1 MNTTELKEMIEAIVK
16 KEGAYSAYENS
27 YGLSDKQ
34 GFMLRKQLKIVDTSD
49 HYKSHVDKNYL
60 ICVPSKEGFV
70 QSPASRAKH
79 LLKVIYADYE
89 LWIDGEK
96 IREGTT
102 LNEAYTKLKKDYPDV
117 IEPVIIAKV
126 SDSYYSIEEDI
137 KEAVSYWEGSQK

>member
-16 KEGAYSAYENS
+16 KEGAYSAHENS

-49 HYKSHVDKNYL
+49 HYKYHVDKNYL

-79 LLKVIYADYE
+79 QLKVIYADYE

-102 LNEAYTKLKKDYPDV
+102 LEEAYTKLKDSFQD
-117 IEPVIIAKV
+117 ISPVIIAKV
-126 SDSYYSIEEDI
+126 SDSYYSVEEDI
-137 KEAVSYWEGSQK
+137 KEAVSSWESSQG

>member
-1 MNTTELKEMIEAIVK
+1 MNTTELKEMIEDLIK

-60 ICVPSKEGFV
+60 ICAPSKEGFV

-79 LLKVIYADYE
+79 QLKVIYANYE

-102 LNEAYTKLKKDYPDV
+102 LNEAYTKLKDSFQD
-117 IEPVIIAKV
+117 ISPVIIAKV

-137 KEAVSYWEGSQK
+137 KEAVYSWEFSQK

>member
-1 MNTTELKEMIEAIVK
+1 MNTTELKEMIEDLIK

-49 HYKSHVDKNYL
+49 HYKSYKDKNYL
-60 ICVPSKEGFV
+60 ICALSKEKFI
-70 QSPASRAKH
+70 QSPAKFAAPQ
-79 LLKVIYADYE
+79 LKVIYADYE

-102 LNEAYTKLKKDYPDV
+102 LNEAYQKLKDSFQD
-117 IEPVIIAKV
+117 ISPVIIAKV

-137 KEAVSYWEGSQK
+137 KEAVSSWESSQK

>member
-16 KEGAYSAYENS
+16 KEGAYSAHENS

-49 HYKSHVDKNYL
+49 HYNSCKDKNYI
-60 ICVPSKEGFV
+60 ICVPSKEGFI
-70 QSPASRAKH
+70 QSLASCAKH
-79 LLKVIYADYE
+79 QLKVIYADYE
-89 LWIDGEK
+89 LWVDGEK

-102 LNEAYTKLKKDYPDV
+102 LNEAYQKLKDSFQD
-117 IEPVIIAKV
+117 ISPVIIAKV

-137 KEAVSYWEGSQK
+137 KEAVSSWESSQK

>member
-34 GFMLRKQLKIVDTSD
+34 GFILRKQLKIIDTSD
-49 HYKSHVDKNYL
+49 RYKYHIDKNYL

-79 LLKVIYADYE
+79 QLKVIYADYE

-102 LNEAYTKLKKDYPDV
+102 LNEAYIKLKDSFPD
-117 IEPVIIAKV
+117 ISPIIIAKV

-137 KEAVSYWEGSQK
+137 KEAVYSWEGAQK